1 MISVGVQTEGMS
13 PSYTK
18 RMAMDAIRRANGAE
32 RLGVVADIG
41 GGRGELTQIL
51 SPICERLFLLDYS
64 PPQAGDLPANST
76 PIQIDLNGTWPLG
89 NETIDFA
96 FSLEVIEHLE
106 NPRHFFREMRRILK
120 PSGSAFVTT
129 PNNHSLGSVVTF
141 LLRGQHRL
149 FQEPSYPAHITPIL
163 KCDFERIAGENELK
177 VIDWFYSNH
186 DTIPRLGIRLPF
198 GGRLF
203 SDVFGI
209 LLTKAEAGNHGIPK
223 PAGGNSQPMLLA

>member
-106 NPRHFFREMRRILK
+106 NPRHFFREMHAFSSRVVL
-120 PSGSAFVTT
+120 PSLLLQITT
-129 PNNHSLGSVVTF
+129 VLAASLRSCYVASTACS
-141 LLRGQHRL
+141 RNPPTR
-149 FQEPSYPAHITPIL
+149 HI
-163 KCDFERIAGENELK
+163 
-177 VIDWFYSNH
+177 
-186 DTIPRLGIRLPF
+186 
-198 GGRLF
+198 
-203 SDVFGI
+203 
-209 LLTKAEAGNHGIPK
+209 
-223 PAGGNSQPMLLA
+223 